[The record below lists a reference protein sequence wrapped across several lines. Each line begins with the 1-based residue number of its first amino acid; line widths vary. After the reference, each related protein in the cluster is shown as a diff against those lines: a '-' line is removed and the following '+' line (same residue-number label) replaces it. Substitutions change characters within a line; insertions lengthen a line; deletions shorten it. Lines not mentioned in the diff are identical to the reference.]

1 MNRKKKSMR
10 KRILAWALAAGM
22 VVSGYSGNGF
32 VMTSFAAESAAV
44 ETGKFGN
51 KSEFTYTI
59 EKNKLTIKGNGAM
72 PDFDREAAPWKSRL
86 SSTDSDGIEVIEI
99 DKGITSIGKNSF
111 AVANQ
116 SGISE
121 NNSVNKVVLPTT
133 LNKIDSKA
141 FANLKNLE
149 TLIIGSSVSNGF
161 SDAFEGS
168 KSPNKVCYL
177 GEGDTP
183 TTFGGMTLQNVSGT
197 TDVTISI
204 EKHYYD
210 SEGKAEN
217 NSPIIGKY
225 IPEDIADKTVYQDT
239 EYNIKN
245 FQSGKKDSQYTWY
258 TDEKMTEPVTTDIKD
273 GAKLYGKKKGASA
286 SPSASPSTTPTVSPS
301 ATPTV
306 SPSATPTASSS
317 ASPTAAPTKDPVSPK
332 QQPVIGNVTCVGT
345 VSPTTS
351 YDKVTLTRTD
361 NTVPGTLKLKPTD
374 FSRSGSNQC
383 DYVFTP
389 TDTSKYAEVTGKV
402 WVNVERDTLT
412 SIVADG
418 TLQKGT
424 YKYGE
429 SFDIS
434 GLKVTAIFQSGKSKD
449 VTNYVKATE
458 LKVGTTSVDISYT
471 FDSIT
476 KKVTYTGFVV
486 GKGDIPSGAPKD
498 TEVANTIKTVRA
510 ASTTVLGAGS
520 RWYFDSTKSSTVIP
534 AGGNV
539 EVTATY
545 GGSDASSYTTITK
558 TVKISRQPCVDDNK
572 IVYTGNGE
580 KAPTCTTA
588 GVGHTVCSK
597 CGDIMRTNI
606 AVAALGHNIEYVA
619 AKSATC
625 VEKGN
630 DAYYKCKNCGKTYVD
645 SAGKTEI
652 KPKTYDALGHK
663 FDGQTP
669 TYTWSSDHKRC
680 DASITCKVCNNK
692 VTETAQSVCTTL
704 QEATCQSEGEALYM
718 ADFKNTAFSVQFEYG
733 KLPRTGHF
741 LKKIERVE
749 ATDTTEGNIE
759 YYECTVCHKLFYD
772 STGSM
777 EITDKS
783 SIVIK
788 PSGVTPTSK
797 PAETATP
804 AETPK
809 PSQVTPKPVDTSVR
823 DTSGAIYRV
832 TSSDSKKPTVEYKK
846 TTAVV
851 GGSVKIKSSVKV
863 LGITYKI
870 TAIAANTFKNNK
882 KITSVTVGS
891 NVTSIGKSAFEKCKK
906 LKSITLSKNVE
917 DIGKNAFKNCKNLNT
932 ITIKSTKLDVDGVK
946 KGAFSGIGK
955 KVVVKVP
962 KSKYSAYKKLLREK
976 GLNKKVKIKKI

>member
-111 AVANQ
+111 NVA
-116 SGISE
+116 SGSSISE
-121 NNSVNKVVLPTT
+121 KNSVSEVILPPT
-133 LNKIDSKA
+133 LKEIKSKA
-141 FANLKNLE
+141 FANLKKLD
-149 TLIIGSSVSNGF
+149 TLIIGPLVGKVDN
-161 SDAFEGS
+161 DAFLGS
-168 KSPNKVCYL
+168 SCPANLCYL
-177 GEGDTP
+177 GKDNCPVKFDDQNATNVAI
-183 TTFGGMTLQNVSGT
+183 TMT
-197 TDVTISI
+197 
-204 EKHYYD
+204 KHYYNSD
-210 SEGKAEN
+210 GKAE
-217 NSPIIGKY
+217 SSSAVTDKFV
-225 IPEDIADKTVYQDT
+225 PESIVNETLYENT
-239 EYNIKN
+239 EYDITK
-245 FQSGKKDSQYTWY
+245 FPFSEKDKEYTWH
-258 TDEKMTEPVTTDIKD
+258 D
-273 GAKLYGKKKGASA
+273 GSLDGSSFVNKNIASTKLDLYGKKVGETA
-286 SPSASPSTTPTVSPS
+286 SPS

-306 SPSATPTASSS
+306 SPSAT
-317 ASPTAAPTKDPVSPK
+317 PTAAPTKDPVSPK

-412 SIVADG
+412 SITADG

-434 GLKVTAIFQSGKSKD
+434 GLKVTAHFQSGKSKD
-449 VTNYVKATE
+449 VTNYIKATE

-471 FDSIT
+471 FDSVT
-476 KKVTYTGFVV
+476 KKITYTGFVV

-498 TEVANTIKTVRA
+498 TEVDNTIKTVSA
-510 ASTTVLGAGS
+510 AATAVLGTGS
-520 RWYFDSTKSSTVIP
+520 RWRFDSTKLSTVIP

-545 GGSDASSYTTITK
+545 GGSDASSYTNITK
-558 TVKISRQPCVDDNK
+558 TVKISRKACVEDNK
-572 IVYTGNGE
+572 VVYTGAGE
-580 KAPTCTTA
+580 KTPTCTTA

-597 CGDIMRTNI
+597 CGDVIRTNI
-606 AVAALGHNIEYVA
+606 PVAALGHNIEYVA
-619 AKSATC
+619 AKTATC

-630 DAYYKCKNCGKTYVD
+630 DAYYKCKTCGKTYVD

-669 TYTWSSDHKRC
+669 TYTWSSDHKSC
-680 DASITCKVCNNK
+680 VASITCKVCNNK

-718 ADFKNTAFSVQFEYG
+718 VDFKNTAFSVQFEYG

-749 ATDTTEGNIE
+749 ATATTEGNIE

-797 PAETATP
+797 PE
-804 AETPK
+804 ETPKPSETSK

>member
-59 EKNKLTIKGNGAM
+59 EKNKLTIKGNGDM
-72 PDFDREAAPWKSRL
+72 PNFDSGAAPWKSRL
-86 SSTDSDGIEVIEI
+86 SSTGSDGIKVIEI

-111 AVANQ
+111 NVA
-116 SGISE
+116 SGSSISE
-121 NNSVNKVVLPTT
+121 KNSVSEVILPPT
-133 LNKIDSKA
+133 LKEIKSKA
-141 FANLKNLE
+141 FANLKKLD
-149 TLIIGSSVSNGF
+149 TLIIGPLVGKVDN
-161 SDAFEGS
+161 DAFLGS
-168 KSPNKVCYL
+168 SCPANLCYL
-177 GEGDTP
+177 GKDNCPVKFDDQNATNVAI
-183 TTFGGMTLQNVSGT
+183 TMT
-197 TDVTISI
+197 
-204 EKHYYD
+204 KYYYD
-210 SEGKAEN
+210 SKGNAESSSAVTDKFVPESMVN
-217 NSPIIGKY
+217 NTLYENTKY
-225 IPEDIADKTVYQDT
+225 DITKFPFSEKDK
-239 EYNIKN
+239 E
-245 FQSGKKDSQYTWY
+245 YTWH
-258 TDEKMTEPVTTDIKD
+258 D
-273 GAKLYGKKKGASA
+273 GSLNGNSFVNKNITSTKLDLYGKKVGETA
-286 SPSASPSTTPTVSPS
+286 SPSPTPTASPT
-301 ATPTV
+301 
-306 SPSATPTASSS
+306 ATPTAS
-317 ASPTAAPTKDPVSPK
+317 PTATPMPTKDPVSPK

-374 FSRSGSNQC
+374 FGRSGSNQC

-402 WVNVERDTLT
+402 WVNVDRDTLT
-412 SIVADG
+412 SITADG

-434 GLKVTAIFQSGKSKD
+434 GLKVTAHFQSGKSKD
-449 VTNYVKATE
+449 VTNYIKATE

-471 FDSIT
+471 FDSVT
-476 KKVTYTGFVV
+476 KKITYTGFVV

-597 CGDIMRTNI
+597 CGDVMRTNI

-783 SIVIK
+783 SIVIQ

>member
-59 EKNKLTIKGNGAM
+59 EKNKLTIKGNGDM
-72 PDFDREAAPWKSRL
+72 PNFDSGAAPWKSSL
-86 SSTDSDGIEVIEI
+86 ADIEVIEI
-99 DKGITSIGKNSF
+99 GEGITSIEKNTF
-111 AVANQ
+111 AVASG

-121 NNSVNKVVLPTT
+121 NNSVSEVILPPT
-133 LNKIDSKA
+133 LKEIKSKA
-141 FANLKNLE
+141 FANLKKLD
-149 TLIIGSSVSNGF
+149 TLIIGPLVGKVDN
-161 SDAFEGS
+161 DAFLGS
-168 KSPNKVCYL
+168 SCPANLCYL
-177 GEGDTP
+177 GKDNCPVKFDDQNATNVAI
-183 TTFGGMTLQNVSGT
+183 TMT
-197 TDVTISI
+197 
-204 EKHYYD
+204 KHYYNSD
-210 SEGKAEN
+210 GKAESSSAVTDKFVPESMVN
-217 NSPIIGKY
+217 NTLYENTKY
-225 IPEDIADKTVYQDT
+225 DITKFPFSEKDK
-239 EYNIKN
+239 E
-245 FQSGKKDSQYTWY
+245 YTWH
-258 TDEKMTEPVTTDIKD
+258 D
-273 GAKLYGKKKGASA
+273 GSLNGNSFVNKNITSTKLDLYGKKVGETA
-286 SPSASPSTTPTVSPS
+286 SPSPTPTASPT
-301 ATPTV
+301 
-306 SPSATPTASSS
+306 ATPTAS
-317 ASPTAAPTKDPVSPK
+317 PTATPMPTKDPVSPK

-374 FSRSGSNQC
+374 FGRSGSNQC

-402 WVNVERDTLT
+402 WVNVDRDTLT
-412 SIVADG
+412 SITADG

-434 GLKVTAIFQSGKSKD
+434 GLKVTAHFQSGKSKD
-449 VTNYVKATE
+449 VTNYIKATE

-471 FDSIT
+471 FDSVT
-476 KKVTYTGFVV
+476 KKITYTGFVV

-597 CGDIMRTNI
+597 CGDVMRTNI

-783 SIVIK
+783 SIVIQ

>member
-1 MNRKKKSMR
+1 MNRKKKSIR

-32 VMTSFAAESAAV
+32 VMTSFAAES
-44 ETGKFGN
+44 EMGNTGNFGTDSKFL
-51 KSEFTYTI
+51 YTI

-86 SSTDSDGIEVIEI
+86 SSADSDGISVIEI
-99 DKGITSIGKNSF
+99 SDGITSIGKNTF
-111 AVANQ
+111 AVASG

-121 NNSVNKVVLPTT
+121 NNSVSEVILPPT
-133 LNKIDSKA
+133 LKEIKSKA
-141 FANLKNLE
+141 FANLKKLD
-149 TLIIGSSVSNGF
+149 TLIIGPLVGKVDN
-161 SDAFEGS
+161 DAFLGS
-168 KSPNKVCYL
+168 SCPANLCYL
-177 GEGDTP
+177 GKDNCPVKFDDQNATNVAI
-183 TTFGGMTLQNVSGT
+183 TMT
-197 TDVTISI
+197 
-204 EKHYYD
+204 KHYYNSD
-210 SEGKAEN
+210 GKAESSSAVTDKFVPESMVN
-217 NSPIIGKY
+217 NTLYENTKY
-225 IPEDIADKTVYQDT
+225 DITKFPFSEKDK
-239 EYNIKN
+239 E
-245 FQSGKKDSQYTWY
+245 YTWH
-258 TDEKMTEPVTTDIKD
+258 D
-273 GAKLYGKKKGASA
+273 GSLNGNSFVNKNITSTKLDLYGKKVGETA
-286 SPSASPSTTPTVSPS
+286 SPSPTPTASPT
-301 ATPTV
+301 
-306 SPSATPTASSS
+306 ATPTAS
-317 ASPTAAPTKDPVSPK
+317 PTATPMPTKDPVSPK

-361 NTVPGTLKLKPTD
+361 TTVPGTLKLKPTD
-374 FSRSGSNQC
+374 FGRSGSNQC

-402 WVNVERDTLT
+402 WVNVDRDTLT
-412 SIVADG
+412 SITADG

-434 GLKVTAIFQSGKSKD
+434 GLKVTAHFQSGKSKD
-449 VTNYVKATE
+449 VTNYIKATE

-471 FDSIT
+471 FDSVT
-476 KKVTYTGFVV
+476 KKITYTGFVV

-498 TEVANTIKTVRA
+498 TEVDNTIKTVSA
-510 ASTTVLGAGS
+510 AATAVLGTGS
-520 RWYFDSTKSSTVIP
+520 RWRFDSTKLSTVIP

-545 GGSDASSYTTITK
+545 GGSDASSYTNITK
-558 TVKISRQPCVDDNK
+558 TVKISRKACVEDNK
-572 IVYTGNGE
+572 VVYTGAGE
-580 KAPTCTTA
+580 KTPTCTTA

-597 CGDIMRTNI
+597 CGDVIRTNI
-606 AVAALGHNIEYVA
+606 PVAALGHNIEYVA
-619 AKSATC
+619 AKTATC

-630 DAYYKCKNCGKTYVD
+630 DAYYKCKTCGKTYVD
-645 SAGKTEI
+645 SAAKTEI
-652 KPKTYDALGHK
+652 TPKTYDALGHK

-669 TYTWSSDHKRC
+669 TYTWSSDHKSC
-680 DASITCKVCNNK
+680 VASITCKVCNNK

-718 ADFKNTAFSVQFEYG
+718 VDFKNTAFSVQFEYG

-749 ATDTTEGNIE
+749 ATATTEGNIE

-797 PAETATP
+797 PE
-804 AETPK
+804 ETPKPSETSK

>member
-32 VMTSFAAESAAV
+32 VMKTFAAESAAV
-44 ETGKFGN
+44 ETEKFGDN
-51 KSEFTYTI
+51 SEFSYTI
-59 EKNKLTIKGNGAM
+59 KDKKLTIEGNGNM
-72 PDFDREAAPWKSRL
+72 PNFDSKDAPWKSRL
-86 SSTDSDGIEVIEI
+86 SSTGSDVIEVIEI
-99 DKGITSIGKNSF
+99 DEGITSIGKNTF

-121 NNSVNKVVLPTT
+121 NNSVKKVVLPTT

-168 KSPNKVCYL
+168 KSPAKWCYL
-177 GEGDTP
+177 GDGTCP
-183 TTFGGMTLQNVSGT
+183 TDFGGISLQDKSGT
-197 TDVTISI
+197 KDVTITMT
-204 EKHYYD
+204 KHYYD
-210 SEGKAEN
+210 SKGNAESSSAVTDKFVPESMVN
-217 NSPIIGKY
+217 NTLYENTKY
-225 IPEDIADKTVYQDT
+225 DITKFPFSEKDK
-239 EYNIKN
+239 E
-245 FQSGKKDSQYTWY
+245 YTWH
-258 TDEKMTEPVTTDIKD
+258 D
-273 GAKLYGKKKGASA
+273 GSLNGNSFVNKNITSTKLDLYGKKVGETA
-286 SPSASPSTTPTVSPS
+286 SPSPTPTASPT
-301 ATPTV
+301 
-306 SPSATPTASSS
+306 ATPTAS
-317 ASPTAAPTKDPVSPK
+317 PTATPMPTKDPVSPK

-374 FSRSGSNQC
+374 FGRSGSNQC

-402 WVNVERDTLT
+402 WVNVDRDTLT
-412 SIVADG
+412 SITADG

-434 GLKVTAIFQSGKSKD
+434 GLKVTAHFQSGKSKD
-449 VTNYVKATE
+449 VTNYIKATE

-471 FDSIT
+471 FDSVT
-476 KKVTYTGFVV
+476 KKITYTGFVV

-572 IVYTGNGE
+572 IVYTRNGE

-597 CGDIMRTNI
+597 CGDVMRTNI

-783 SIVIK
+783 SIVIQ

>member
-32 VMTSFAAESAAV
+32 VMKTQAAENQ
-44 ETGKFGN
+44 TGESDSISFGDSDN
-51 KSEFTYTI
+51 KFTYKI
-59 EKNKLTIKGNGAM
+59 KENKLTVSYSEGKGEM
-72 PDFDREAAPWKSRL
+72 PDYDVTSAPWKEGL
-86 SSTDSDGIEVIEI
+86 SVEESDSNSIKGIEIGE
-99 DKGITSIGKNSF
+99 KITSIGKNTF
-111 AVANQ
+111 TVA
-116 SGISE
+116 SGAAISE
-121 NNSVNKVVLPTT
+121 NNSVKKVVLPTT
-133 LNKIDSKA
+133 LKKINSKA
-141 FANLKNLE
+141 FANLKKLD
-149 TLIIGSSVSNGF
+149 TLIIGSTSSECKVLEGS
-161 SDAFEGS
+161 FEGS
-168 KSPNKVCYL
+168 KSPDKLCYL
-177 GEGDTP
+177 GEGSSP
-183 TTFGGMTLQNVSGT
+183 TTFGGMNFQNGSGT

-204 EKHYYD
+204 TKHYYD
-210 SEGKAEN
+210 SEGKAE
-217 NSPIIGKY
+217 SSSATTDKY
-225 IPEDIADKTVYQDT
+225 IPKDIAEGTFYDDT
-239 EYNIKN
+239 SYNIKN
-245 FQSGKKDSQYTWY
+245 FPSGKDSEYTWY
-258 TDEKMTEPVTTDIKD
+258 TDEKMTGTAFKYTDITQN
-273 GAKLYGKKKGASA
+273 GVSLNLYGKKK
-286 SPSASPSTTPTVSPS
+286 TVSPS
-301 ATPTV
+301 TASTATP
-306 SPSATPTASSS
+306 
-317 ASPTAAPTKDPVSPK
+317 APTKDPVSPK

-597 CGDIMRTNI
+597 CGDVMRTNI

-783 SIVIK
+783 SIVIQ

-804 AETPK
+804 AETQK

>member
-32 VMTSFAAESAAV
+32 VMTSFAAES
-44 ETGKFGN
+44 ETGNTGNFGN
-51 KSEFTYTI
+51 GSKFSYTI
-59 EKNKLTIKGNGAM
+59 KNKKLTIKGNGDM
-72 PDFDREAAPWKSRL
+72 PPDFGSKDAPWKSRL
-86 SSTDSDGIEVIEI
+86 SSTGSDSISVIEI
-99 DKGITSIGKNSF
+99 GDGITSIEKNSF
-111 AVANQ
+111 VVA
-116 SGISE
+116 SGSSISE
-121 NNSVNKVVLPTT
+121 NTSVSEVILPPT
-133 LNKIDSKA
+133 LKEIKSKA
-141 FANLKNLE
+141 FANLKKLD
-149 TLIIGSSVSNGF
+149 TIIIGTSGTIAD
-161 SDAFEGS
+161 DAFEGS
-168 KSPNKVCYL
+168 KSPAKWCYL
-177 GEGDTP
+177 GDGICP
-183 TTFGGMTLQNVSGT
+183 TDFGGISLQDESGT
-197 TDVTISI
+197 KDVTITMT
-204 EKHYYD
+204 KHYYD
-210 SEGKAEN
+210 SEGKAE
-217 NSPIIGKY
+217 SGSATTDKY
-225 IPEDIADKTVYQDT
+225 IPKDIAEGTVYDGT
-239 EYNIKN
+239 SYNIKN
-245 FQSGKKDSQYTWY
+245 FPSGKDSEYTWY
-258 TDEKMTEPVTTDIKD
+258 TDEKMTGTAFKYTDIKQNVVSLN
-273 GAKLYGKKKGASA
+273 LYGKKK
-286 SPSASPSTTPTVSPS
+286 TVSPS
-301 ATPTV
+301 TATP
-306 SPSATPTASSS
+306 
-317 ASPTAAPTKDPVSPK
+317 APTKDSASPK
-332 QQPVIGNVTCVGT
+332 QQPVIGNVTCVGK
-345 VSPTTS
+345 VSPTKS
-351 YDKVTLTRTD
+351 YDEVTLTRTD

-402 WVNVERDTLT
+402 WVNVDRDTLT
-412 SIVADG
+412 SITADG

-434 GLKVTAIFQSGKSKD
+434 GLKVTAHFQSGKSKD
-449 VTNYVKATE
+449 VTNYIKATE

-498 TEVANTIKTVRA
+498 TEVDNTIKTVSA
-510 ASTTVLGAGS
+510 AATAVLGTGS
-520 RWYFDSTKSSTVIP
+520 RWHFDSTKSSTVIP

-597 CGDIMRTNI
+597 CGDVMRTNI
-606 AVAALGHNIEYVA
+606 PVAALGHNIEYVA
-619 AKSATC
+619 AKTATC

-630 DAYYKCKNCGKTYVD
+630 DAYYKCKTCGKTYVD
-645 SAGKTEI
+645 SAGKTEVTV
-652 KPKTYDALGHK
+652 KTYDALGHK

-692 VTETAQSVCTTL
+692 VTETAESVCTTL

-718 ADFKNTAFSVQFEYG
+718 VDFKNTAFSVQFEYG

-741 LKKIERVE
+741 LKKTDRVE

-759 YYECTVCHKLFYD
+759 YYECTVCNKLFYD
-772 STGSM
+772 STGLL

-783 SIVIK
+783 SIVIQ
-788 PSGVTPTSK
+788 PSGVKPTSK
-797 PAETATP
+797 PSETTTP
-804 AETPK
+804 SETPK
-809 PSQVTPKPVDTSVR
+809 PSQATPKPVDTSVR

-832 TSSDSKKPTVEYKK
+832 TSSDSKNPTVEYKK

-851 GGSVKIKSSVKV
+851 GGKVNIKSSVKV

-891 NVTSIGKSAFEKCKK
+891 NVTSIGKSAFEKCTK

>member
-1 MNRKKKSMR
+1 MIRKKKSMR

-59 EKNKLTIKGNGAM
+59 EKNKLTIKGNGDM
-72 PDFDREAAPWKSRL
+72 PDFDSGAAPWKSRL
-86 SSTDSDGIEVIEI
+86 SSTGSDGIKVIEI

-111 AVANQ
+111 NVA
-116 SGISE
+116 SGSSISE
-121 NNSVNKVVLPTT
+121 KNSVSEVILPPT
-133 LNKIDSKA
+133 LKEIKSKA
-141 FANLKNLE
+141 FANLKKLD
-149 TLIIGSSVSNGF
+149 TLIIGPLVGKVDN
-161 SDAFEGS
+161 DAFLGS
-168 KSPNKVCYL
+168 SCPANLCYL
-177 GEGDTP
+177 GKDNCPVKFDDQNATNVAI
-183 TTFGGMTLQNVSGT
+183 TMT
-197 TDVTISI
+197 
-204 EKHYYD
+204 KHYYNSD
-210 SEGKAEN
+210 GKAE
-217 NSPIIGKY
+217 SSSAVTDKFV
-225 IPEDIADKTVYQDT
+225 PESIVNETLYENT
-239 EYNIKN
+239 EYDITK
-245 FQSGKKDSQYTWY
+245 FPFSEKDKEYTWH
-258 TDEKMTEPVTTDIKD
+258 D
-273 GAKLYGKKKGASA
+273 GSLDGSSFVNKNIASTKLDLYGKKVGETA
-286 SPSASPSTTPTVSPS
+286 SPS

-306 SPSATPTASSS
+306 SPSAT
-317 ASPTAAPTKDPVSPK
+317 PTAAPTKDPVSPK

-597 CGDIMRTNI
+597 CGDVMRTNI

-783 SIVIK
+783 SIVIQ

>member
-32 VMTSFAAESAAV
+32 VMTSFAAES
-44 ETGKFGN
+44 ETGNTGNFGTDSKF
-51 KSEFTYTI
+51 SYTI

-86 SSTDSDGIEVIEI
+86 SSTGSDGIKVIEI

-111 AVANQ
+111 NVA
-116 SGISE
+116 SGSSISE
-121 NNSVNKVVLPTT
+121 KNSVSEVILPPT
-133 LNKIDSKA
+133 LKEIKSKA
-141 FANLKNLE
+141 FANLKKLD
-149 TLIIGSSVSNGF
+149 TLIIGPLVGKVDN
-161 SDAFEGS
+161 DAFLGS
-168 KSPNKVCYL
+168 SCPANLCYL
-177 GEGDTP
+177 GKDNCPVKFDDQNATNVAI
-183 TTFGGMTLQNVSGT
+183 TMT
-197 TDVTISI
+197 
-204 EKHYYD
+204 KHYYNSD
-210 SEGKAEN
+210 GKAE
-217 NSPIIGKY
+217 SSSAVTDKFV
-225 IPEDIADKTVYQDT
+225 PESIVNETLYENT
-239 EYNIKN
+239 EYDITK
-245 FQSGKKDSQYTWY
+245 FPFSEKDKEYTWH
-258 TDEKMTEPVTTDIKD
+258 D
-273 GAKLYGKKKGASA
+273 GSLDGSSFVNKNIASTKLDLYGKKVGETA
-286 SPSASPSTTPTVSPS
+286 SPSAT
-301 ATPTV
+301 
-306 SPSATPTASSS
+306 
-317 ASPTAAPTKDPVSPK
+317 PTAAPTKDPVSPK

-374 FSRSGSNQC
+374 FGRSGSNQC

-597 CGDIMRTNI
+597 CGDVMRTNI

-783 SIVIK
+783 SIVIQ

>member
-111 AVANQ
+111 NVA
-116 SGISE
+116 SGSSISE
-121 NNSVNKVVLPTT
+121 KNSVSEVILPPT
-133 LNKIDSKA
+133 LKEIKSKA
-141 FANLKNLE
+141 FANLKKLD
-149 TLIIGSSVSNGF
+149 TLIIGPLVGKVDN
-161 SDAFEGS
+161 DAFLGS
-168 KSPNKVCYL
+168 SCPANLCYL
-177 GEGDTP
+177 GKDNCPVKFDDQNATNVAI
-183 TTFGGMTLQNVSGT
+183 TMT
-197 TDVTISI
+197 
-204 EKHYYD
+204 KHYYNSD
-210 SEGKAEN
+210 GKAE
-217 NSPIIGKY
+217 SSSAVTDKFV
-225 IPEDIADKTVYQDT
+225 PESIVNETLYENT
-239 EYNIKN
+239 EYDITK
-245 FQSGKKDSQYTWY
+245 FPFSEKDKEYTWH
-258 TDEKMTEPVTTDIKD
+258 D
-273 GAKLYGKKKGASA
+273 GSLDGSSFVNKNIASTKLDLYGKKVGETA
-286 SPSASPSTTPTVSPS
+286 SPS

-306 SPSATPTASSS
+306 SPSAT
-317 ASPTAAPTKDPVSPK
+317 PTAAPTKDPVSPK

-558 TVKISRQPCVDDNK
+558 IVKISRQPCVDDNK

-783 SIVIK
+783 SIVIQ

-832 TSSDSKKPTVEYKK
+832 TSSDSKTPTVEYKK

>member
-111 AVANQ
+111 NVA
-116 SGISE
+116 SGSSISE
-121 NNSVNKVVLPTT
+121 NNSVSKVILPPT
-133 LNKIDSKA
+133 LSEIKSKA
-141 FANLKNLE
+141 FANLKKLD
-149 TLIIGSSVSNGF
+149 TLIIGPLVSNVPK
-161 SDAFEGS
+161 DAFDGS
-168 KSPNKVCYL
+168 NCPANLYYL
-177 GEGDTP
+177 GKDNCPVKFDGKNATNVAI
-183 TTFGGMTLQNVSGT
+183 TMT
-197 TDVTISI
+197 
-204 EKHYYD
+204 KYYYD
-210 SEGKAEN
+210 SEGKAE
-217 NSPIIGKY
+217 SSSATTDKY
-225 IPEDIADKTVYQDT
+225 IPKDIAEGTFYDDT
-239 EYNIKN
+239 SYNIKN
-245 FQSGKKDSQYTWY
+245 FPSGKDSEYTWY
-258 TDEKMTEPVTTDIKD
+258 TDEKMTGTAFKYTDITQN
-273 GAKLYGKKKGASA
+273 GVSLNLYGKKK
-286 SPSASPSTTPTVSPS
+286 TVSPS
-301 ATPTV
+301 TATP
-306 SPSATPTASSS
+306 
-317 ASPTAAPTKDPVSPK
+317 APTKDPVSPK

-597 CGDIMRTNI
+597 CGDVMRTNI
-606 AVAALGHNIEYVA
+606 PVAALGHNIEYVA
-619 AKSATC
+619 AKTATC

-630 DAYYKCKNCGKTYVD
+630 DAYYKCKTCGKTYVD

-669 TYTWSSDHKRC
+669 TYTWSSDHKSC
-680 DASITCKVCNNK
+680 VASITCKVCNNK

-718 ADFKNTAFSVQFEYG
+718 VDFKNTAFSVQFEYG

-749 ATDTTEGNIE
+749 ATATTEGNIE

-797 PAETATP
+797 PE
-804 AETPK
+804 ETPKPSETSK

-832 TSSDSKKPTVEYKK
+832 TSSDSKNPTVEYKK

-891 NVTSIGKSAFEKCKK
+891 NVTSIGKSAFEKCTK

-962 KSKYSAYKKLLREK
+962 KSRYSAYKKLLREK
-976 GLNKKVKIKKI
+976 GLNKKVKIKKIKKI

>member
-32 VMTSFAAESAAV
+32 VMKTFAAESAAV
-44 ETGKFGN
+44 ETEKFGDN
-51 KSEFTYTI
+51 SEFSYTI
-59 EKNKLTIKGNGAM
+59 KDKKLTIEGNGNM
-72 PDFDREAAPWKSRL
+72 PNFDSKDAPWKSRL
-86 SSTDSDGIEVIEI
+86 SSTGSDVIEVIEI
-99 DKGITSIGKNSF
+99 DEGITSIGKNTF

-121 NNSVNKVVLPTT
+121 NNSVKKVVLPTT

-168 KSPNKVCYL
+168 KSPAKWCYL
-177 GEGDTP
+177 GDGTCP
-183 TTFGGMTLQNVSGT
+183 TDFGGISLQDKSGT
-197 TDVTISI
+197 KDVTITMT
-204 EKHYYD
+204 KHYYD
-210 SEGKAEN
+210 SKGNAESSSAVTDKFVPESMVN
-217 NSPIIGKY
+217 NTLYENTKY
-225 IPEDIADKTVYQDT
+225 DITKFPFSEKDK
-239 EYNIKN
+239 E
-245 FQSGKKDSQYTWY
+245 YTWH
-258 TDEKMTEPVTTDIKD
+258 D
-273 GAKLYGKKKGASA
+273 GSLNGKSFVNKNITSTKLDLYGKKVGETA
-286 SPSASPSTTPTVSPS
+286 SPSPTPTASPT
-301 ATPTV
+301 
-306 SPSATPTASSS
+306 ATPTAS
-317 ASPTAAPTKDPVSPK
+317 PTATPAPTKDPVSPK

-361 NTVPGTLKLKPTD
+361 TTVPGTLKLKPTD
-374 FSRSGSNQC
+374 FGRSGSNQC

-402 WVNVERDTLT
+402 WVNVDRDTLT
-412 SIVADG
+412 SITADG

-434 GLKVTAIFQSGKSKD
+434 GLKVTAHFQSGKSKD
-449 VTNYVKATE
+449 VTNYIKATE

-471 FDSIT
+471 FDSVM
-476 KKVTYTGFVV
+476 KKITYTGFVV

-597 CGDIMRTNI
+597 CGDVMRTNI

-783 SIVIK
+783 SIVIQ

-851 GGSVKIKSSVKV
+851 GGSVKIKGSVKV

>member
-59 EKNKLTIKGNGAM
+59 EKNKLTIKGNGDM
-72 PDFDREAAPWKSRL
+72 PNFDSGAAPWKSRL
-86 SSTDSDGIEVIEI
+86 SSTGSDGIKVIEI

-111 AVANQ
+111 NVA
-116 SGISE
+116 SGSSISE
-121 NNSVNKVVLPTT
+121 KNSVSEVILPPT
-133 LNKIDSKA
+133 LSEIKSKA
-141 FANLKNLE
+141 FANLKKLD
-149 TLIIGSSVSNGF
+149 TIIIGTSGTIAV
-161 SDAFEGS
+161 DAFEGS
-168 KSPNKVCYL
+168 KSPAKWCYL
-177 GEGDTP
+177 GDGICP
-183 TTFGGMTLQNVSGT
+183 TDFGGISLQDESGT
-197 TDVTISI
+197 KDVTITMT
-204 EKHYYD
+204 KHYYD
-210 SEGKAEN
+210 SEGKAE
-217 NSPIIGKY
+217 SGSATTDKC
-225 IPEDIADKTVYQDT
+225 IPKDIAEGTFYDGTS
-239 EYNIKN
+239 YNIKN
-245 FQSGKKDSQYTWY
+245 FPSGKDSEYTWY
-258 TDEKMTEPVTTDIKD
+258 TDEKMTGTAFKYTDITQN
-273 GAKLYGKKKGASA
+273 GVSLNLYGKKK
-286 SPSASPSTTPTVSPS
+286 TVSPS
-301 ATPTV
+301 TASTATP
-306 SPSATPTASSS
+306 
-317 ASPTAAPTKDPVSPK
+317 APTKDPVSPK

-374 FSRSGSNQC
+374 FGRSGSNQC

-597 CGDIMRTNI
+597 CGDVMRTNI

-783 SIVIK
+783 SIVIQ

-832 TSSDSKKPTVEYKK
+832 TSSDSKKPTVEYKKTTAGVEYKK

>member
-1 MNRKKKSMR
+1 MNRKKKSIR

-32 VMTSFAAESAAV
+32 VMTSFAAES
-44 ETGKFGN
+44 EMGNTGNFGTDSKFL
-51 KSEFTYTI
+51 YTI

-86 SSTDSDGIEVIEI
+86 SSADSDGISVIEI
-99 DKGITSIGKNSF
+99 SDGITSIGKNTF
-111 AVANQ
+111 AVASG

-121 NNSVNKVVLPTT
+121 NNSVSEVILPPT
-133 LNKIDSKA
+133 LKEIKSKA
-141 FANLKNLE
+141 FANLKKLD
-149 TLIIGSSVSNGF
+149 TLIIGPLVGKVDN
-161 SDAFEGS
+161 DAFLGS
-168 KSPNKVCYL
+168 SCPANLCYL
-177 GEGDTP
+177 GKDNCPVKFDDQNATNVAI
-183 TTFGGMTLQNVSGT
+183 TMT
-197 TDVTISI
+197 
-204 EKHYYD
+204 KHYYNSD
-210 SEGKAEN
+210 GKAESSSAVTDKFVPESMVN
-217 NSPIIGKY
+217 NTLYENTKY
-225 IPEDIADKTVYQDT
+225 DITKFPFSEKDK
-239 EYNIKN
+239 E
-245 FQSGKKDSQYTWY
+245 YTWH
-258 TDEKMTEPVTTDIKD
+258 D
-273 GAKLYGKKKGASA
+273 GSLNGNSFVNKNITSTKLDLYGKKVGETA
-286 SPSASPSTTPTVSPS
+286 SPSPTPTASPT
-301 ATPTV
+301 
-306 SPSATPTASSS
+306 ATPTAS
-317 ASPTAAPTKDPVSPK
+317 PTATPMPTKDPVSPK

-361 NTVPGTLKLKPTD
+361 TTVPGTLKLKPTD
-374 FSRSGSNQC
+374 FGRSGSNQC

-402 WVNVERDTLT
+402 WVNVDRDTLT
-412 SIVADG
+412 SITADG

-434 GLKVTAIFQSGKSKD
+434 GLKVTAHFQSGKSKD
-449 VTNYVKATE
+449 VTNYIKATE

-471 FDSIT
+471 FDSVM
-476 KKVTYTGFVV
+476 KKITYTGFVV

-498 TEVANTIKTVRA
+498 TEVDNTIKTVSA
-510 ASTTVLGAGS
+510 AATAVLGTGS
-520 RWYFDSTKSSTVIP
+520 RWQFDSTKLSTVIP

-558 TVKISRQPCVDDNK
+558 TVKISRKACVEDNK
-572 IVYTGNGE
+572 IVYTGAGE
-580 KAPTCTTA
+580 SAPTCTTA

-597 CGDIMRTNI
+597 CGDVMRTNI
-606 AVAALGHNIEYVA
+606 SVAALGHNIEYVA

-783 SIVIK
+783 SIVIQ

>member
-1 MNRKKKSMR
+1 MNRKKKSIR

-59 EKNKLTIKGNGAM
+59 EKNKLTIKGNGDM
-72 PDFDREAAPWKSRL
+72 PNFDSGAAPWKSSL
-86 SSTDSDGIEVIEI
+86 ADIEVIEI
-99 DKGITSIGKNSF
+99 GEGITSIEKNTF
-111 AVANQ
+111 AVASG

-121 NNSVNKVVLPTT
+121 NNSVSEVILPST
-133 LNKIDSKA
+133 LKEIKSKA
-141 FANLKNLE
+141 FANLKKLD
-149 TLIIGSSVSNGF
+149 TLIIGPLVGKVDN
-161 SDAFEGS
+161 DAFLGS
-168 KSPNKVCYL
+168 SCPANLCYL
-177 GEGDTP
+177 GKDNCPVKFDDQNATNVAI
-183 TTFGGMTLQNVSGT
+183 TMT
-197 TDVTISI
+197 
-204 EKHYYD
+204 KHYYN
-210 SEGKAEN
+210 SEGKAE
-217 NSPIIGKY
+217 SSSAVTDKFV
-225 IPEDIADKTVYQDT
+225 PESIVKETLYENT
-239 EYNIKN
+239 EYDITK
-245 FQSGKKDSQYTWY
+245 FPFSEKDKEYTWH
-258 TDEKMTEPVTTDIKD
+258 D
-273 GAKLYGKKKGASA
+273 GSLDGSSFVNKNIASTKLDLYGKKVGETA
-286 SPSASPSTTPTVSPS
+286 SPS

-306 SPSATPTASSS
+306 SPSAT
-317 ASPTAAPTKDPVSPK
+317 PTAAPTKDPVSPK

-520 RWYFDSTKSSTVIP
+520 KWYFDSTKSSTVIP

-597 CGDIMRTNI
+597 CGDVMRTNI

-783 SIVIK
+783 SIVIQ

>member
-59 EKNKLTIKGNGAM
+59 EKNKLTIKGNGDM
-72 PDFDREAAPWKSRL
+72 PNFDSGAAPWKSSL
-86 SSTDSDGIEVIEI
+86 ADIEVIEI
-99 DKGITSIGKNSF
+99 GEGITSIEKNTF
-111 AVANQ
+111 AVASG

-121 NNSVNKVVLPTT
+121 NNSVSEVILPST
-133 LNKIDSKA
+133 LKEIKSKA
-141 FANLKNLE
+141 FANLKKLD
-149 TLIIGSSVSNGF
+149 TLIIGPLVGKVDN
-161 SDAFEGS
+161 DAFLGS
-168 KSPNKVCYL
+168 SCPANLCYL
-177 GEGDTP
+177 GKDNCPVKFDDQNATNVAI
-183 TTFGGMTLQNVSGT
+183 TMT
-197 TDVTISI
+197 
-204 EKHYYD
+204 KHYYNSD
-210 SEGKAEN
+210 GKAE
-217 NSPIIGKY
+217 SSSAVTDKFV
-225 IPEDIADKTVYQDT
+225 PESIVKETLYENT
-239 EYNIKN
+239 EYDITK
-245 FQSGKKDSQYTWY
+245 FPFSEKDKEYTWH
-258 TDEKMTEPVTTDIKD
+258 D
-273 GAKLYGKKKGASA
+273 GSLDGSSFVNKNIASTKLDLYGKKVGETA
-286 SPSASPSTTPTVSPS
+286 SPS

-306 SPSATPTASSS
+306 SPSATPT
-317 ASPTAAPTKDPVSPK
+317 PAPTKDPVSPK

-374 FSRSGSNQC
+374 FGRSGSNQC

-402 WVNVERDTLT
+402 WVNVDRDTLT
-412 SIVADG
+412 SITADG

-434 GLKVTAIFQSGKSKD
+434 GLKVTAHFQSGKSKD
-449 VTNYVKATE
+449 VTNYIKATE

-471 FDSIT
+471 FDSVT
-476 KKVTYTGFVV
+476 KKITYTGFVV

-597 CGDIMRTNI
+597 CGDVMRTNI

-783 SIVIK
+783 SIVIQ

>member
-44 ETGKFGN
+44 ETEKFGDN
-51 KSEFTYTI
+51 SEFSYTI
-59 EKNKLTIKGNGAM
+59 KNKKLTIEGKGNM
-72 PDFDREAAPWKSRL
+72 PNFDSKDAPWKSRL
-86 SSTDSDGIEVIEI
+86 SSTGSDVIEVIEI
-99 DKGITSIGKNSF
+99 DEGITSIGKNTF

-121 NNSVNKVVLPTT
+121 NNSVKKVVLPTT

-168 KSPNKVCYL
+168 KSPAKWCYL
-177 GEGDTP
+177 GDGTCP
-183 TTFGGMTLQNVSGT
+183 TDFGGISLQDKSGT
-197 TDVTISI
+197 KDVTITMT
-204 EKHYYD
+204 KHYYD
-210 SEGKAEN
+210 SKGNAESSSAVTDKFVPESMVN
-217 NSPIIGKY
+217 NTLYENTKY
-225 IPEDIADKTVYQDT
+225 DITKFPFSEKDK
-239 EYNIKN
+239 E
-245 FQSGKKDSQYTWY
+245 YTWH
-258 TDEKMTEPVTTDIKD
+258 D
-273 GAKLYGKKKGASA
+273 GSLNGNSFVNKNITSTKLDLYGKKVGETA
-286 SPSASPSTTPTVSPS
+286 SPSPTPTASPT
-301 ATPTV
+301 
-306 SPSATPTASSS
+306 ATPTAS
-317 ASPTAAPTKDPVSPK
+317 PTATPMPTKDPVSPK

-374 FSRSGSNQC
+374 FGRSGSNQC

-402 WVNVERDTLT
+402 WVNVDRDTLT
-412 SIVADG
+412 SITADG

-434 GLKVTAIFQSGKSKD
+434 GLKVTAHFQSGKSKD
-449 VTNYVKATE
+449 VTNYIKATE

-471 FDSIT
+471 FDSVT
-476 KKVTYTGFVV
+476 KKITYTGFVV

-597 CGDIMRTNI
+597 CGDVMRTNI

-783 SIVIK
+783 SIVIQ

>member
-32 VMTSFAAESAAV
+32 VMKTFAAESAAV
-44 ETGKFGN
+44 ETEKFGDN
-51 KSEFTYTI
+51 SEFSYTI
-59 EKNKLTIKGNGAM
+59 KDKKLTIEGNGNM
-72 PDFDREAAPWKSRL
+72 PNFDSKDAPWKSRL
-86 SSTDSDGIEVIEI
+86 SSTGSDVIEVIEI
-99 DKGITSIGKNSF
+99 DEGITSIGKNTF

-121 NNSVNKVVLPTT
+121 NNSVKKVVLPTT

-168 KSPNKVCYL
+168 KSPAKWCYL
-177 GEGDTP
+177 GDGTCP
-183 TTFGGMTLQNVSGT
+183 TDFGGISLQDKSGT
-197 TDVTISI
+197 KDVTITMT
-204 EKHYYD
+204 KHYYD
-210 SEGKAEN
+210 SKGNAESSSAVTDKFVPESMVN
-217 NSPIIGKY
+217 NTLYENTKY
-225 IPEDIADKTVYQDT
+225 DITKFPFSEKDK
-239 EYNIKN
+239 E
-245 FQSGKKDSQYTWY
+245 YTWH
-258 TDEKMTEPVTTDIKD
+258 D
-273 GAKLYGKKKGASA
+273 GSLNGNSFVNKKITSTKLDLYGKKVGETA
-286 SPSASPSTTPTVSPS
+286 SPSPTPTASPT
-301 ATPTV
+301 
-306 SPSATPTASSS
+306 ATPTAS
-317 ASPTAAPTKDPVSPK
+317 PTATPMPTKDPVSPK

-402 WVNVERDTLT
+402 WVNVDRDTLT
-412 SIVADG
+412 SITADG

-434 GLKVTAIFQSGKSKD
+434 GLKVTAYFQSGKSKD
-449 VTNYVKATE
+449 VTNYIKATE

-471 FDSIT
+471 FDSVT
-476 KKVTYTGFVV
+476 KKITYTGFVV

-510 ASTTVLGAGS
+510 ASPTVLGAGS

-597 CGDIMRTNI
+597 CGDVMRTNI

-783 SIVIK
+783 SIVIQ

>member
-32 VMTSFAAESAAV
+32 VMKTQAAENQ
-44 ETGKFGN
+44 TGESDSISFGDSDN
-51 KSEFTYTI
+51 KFTYKI
-59 EKNKLTIKGNGAM
+59 KENKLTVSYSEGKGEM
-72 PDFDREAAPWKSRL
+72 PDYDVTSAPWKEGLAVEES
-86 SSTDSDGIEVIEI
+86 DSNSIKGIEIGE
-99 DKGITSIGKNSF
+99 KITSIGKNTF
-111 AVANQ
+111 TVA
-116 SGISE
+116 SGAAISE
-121 NNSVNKVVLPTT
+121 NNSVKKVVLPTT
-133 LNKIDSKA
+133 LKKINSKA
-141 FANLKNLE
+141 FANLKKLD
-149 TLIIGSSVSNGF
+149 TLIIGSTSSECKVLEGS
-161 SDAFEGS
+161 FEGS
-168 KSPNKVCYL
+168 KSPDKLCYL
-177 GEGDTP
+177 GEGSSP
-183 TTFGGMTLQNVSGT
+183 TTFGGMNFQNGSGT

-204 EKHYYD
+204 TKHYYD
-210 SEGKAEN
+210 SEGKAE
-217 NSPIIGKY
+217 SSSATTDKY
-225 IPEDIADKTVYQDT
+225 IPKDIAEGTFYDDT
-239 EYNIKN
+239 SYNIKN
-245 FQSGKKDSQYTWY
+245 FPSGKDSEYTWY
-258 TDEKMTEPVTTDIKD
+258 TDEKMTGTAFKYTDITQN
-273 GAKLYGKKKGASA
+273 GVSLNLYGKKK
-286 SPSASPSTTPTVSPS
+286 TVSPS
-301 ATPTV
+301 TASTATP
-306 SPSATPTASSS
+306 
-317 ASPTAAPTKDPVSPK
+317 APTKDPVSPK

-597 CGDIMRTNI
+597 CGDVMRTNI

-783 SIVIK
+783 SIVIQ

-804 AETPK
+804 AETQK

>member
-32 VMTSFAAESAAV
+32 VMKTQAAENQ
-44 ETGKFGN
+44 TGESDSISFGDSDN
-51 KSEFTYTI
+51 KFTYKI
-59 EKNKLTIKGNGAM
+59 KENKLTVSYSEGKGEM
-72 PDFDREAAPWKSRL
+72 PDYDVTSAPWKEGLAVEES
-86 SSTDSDGIEVIEI
+86 DSNSIKGIEIGE
-99 DKGITSIGKNSF
+99 KITSIGKNTF
-111 AVANQ
+111 TVA
-116 SGISE
+116 SGAAISE
-121 NNSVNKVVLPTT
+121 NNSVKKVVLPTT
-133 LNKIDSKA
+133 LKKINSKA
-141 FANLKNLE
+141 FANLKKLD
-149 TLIIGSSVSNGF
+149 TLIIGSTSSECKVLEGS
-161 SDAFEGS
+161 FEGS
-168 KSPNKVCYL
+168 KSPDKLCYL
-177 GEGDTP
+177 GEGSSP
-183 TTFGGMTLQNVSGT
+183 TTFGGMNFQNGSGT

-204 EKHYYD
+204 TKHYYD
-210 SEGKAEN
+210 SEGKAE
-217 NSPIIGKY
+217 SSSATTDKY
-225 IPEDIADKTVYQDT
+225 IPKDIAEGTFYDDT
-239 EYNIKN
+239 SYNIKN
-245 FQSGKKDSQYTWY
+245 FPSGKDSEYTWY
-258 TDEKMTEPVTTDIKD
+258 TDEKMTGTAFKYTDITQN
-273 GAKLYGKKKGASA
+273 GVSLNLYGKKK
-286 SPSASPSTTPTVSPS
+286 TVSPS
-301 ATPTV
+301 TASTATP
-306 SPSATPTASSS
+306 
-317 ASPTAAPTKDPVSPK
+317 APTKDPVSPK

-374 FSRSGSNQC
+374 FGRSGSNQC

-402 WVNVERDTLT
+402 WVNVDRDTLT
-412 SIVADG
+412 SITADG

-434 GLKVTAIFQSGKSKD
+434 GLKVTAHFQSGKSKD
-449 VTNYVKATE
+449 VTNYIKATE

-471 FDSIT
+471 FDSVT
-476 KKVTYTGFVV
+476 KKITYTGFVV

-597 CGDIMRTNI
+597 CGDVMRTNI

-783 SIVIK
+783 SIVIQ

-851 GGSVKIKSSVKV
+851 GGSVKIKSFVKV

>member
-32 VMTSFAAESAAV
+32 VMTSFAAES
-44 ETGKFGN
+44 ETGNTGKFDN
-51 KSEFTYTI
+51 DKFSYTI

-86 SSTDSDGIEVIEI
+86 SSTGSDGIEVIEI
-99 DKGITSIGKNSF
+99 DKGITSIGKNTF

-141 FANLKNLE
+141 FANLKKLD

-177 GEGDTP
+177 GEGTCP
-183 TTFGGMTLQNVSGT
+183 TDFGGISLQDKSGT
-197 TDVTISI
+197 KDVTITMT
-204 EKHYYD
+204 KHYYD
-210 SEGKAEN
+210 SKGNAESSSAVTDKFVPESMVN
-217 NSPIIGKY
+217 NTLYENTKY
-225 IPEDIADKTVYQDT
+225 DITKFHFSEKDK
-239 EYNIKN
+239 E
-245 FQSGKKDSQYTWY
+245 YTWH
-258 TDEKMTEPVTTDIKD
+258 D
-273 GAKLYGKKKGASA
+273 GSLNGNSFVNKNITSTKLDLYGKKVGETA
-286 SPSASPSTTPTVSPS
+286 SPSPTPTASPT
-301 ATPTV
+301 
-306 SPSATPTASSS
+306 ATPTAS
-317 ASPTAAPTKDPVSPK
+317 PTATPMPTKDPASPK

-374 FSRSGSNQC
+374 FGRSGSKQC

-402 WVNVERDTLT
+402 WVNVDRDTLK
-412 SIVADG
+412 SITADG

-434 GLKVTAIFQSGKSKD
+434 GLKVTAHFQSGKSKD
-449 VTNYVKATE
+449 VTNYIKATE

-597 CGDIMRTNI
+597 CGDVMRTNI
-606 AVAALGHNIEYVA
+606 PVAALGHSIEYVA
-619 AKSATC
+619 AKTATC

-630 DAYYKCKNCGKTYVD
+630 DAYYKCKTCGKTYVD
-645 SAGKTEI
+645 SAGKTEVTV
-652 KPKTYDALGHK
+652 KTYDALGHK

-680 DASITCKVCNNK
+680 DASITCKVCNTK
-692 VTETAQSVCTTL
+692 VTETAQSVCKTL

-733 KLPRTGHF
+733 KIPRTGHF
-741 LKKIERVE
+741 LKKIDRVE

-783 SIVIK
+783 SIVIQ

-797 PAETATP
+797 PE
-804 AETPK
+804 ETPK
-809 PSQVTPKPVDTSVR
+809 PSETSKPSQATPKPVDTSVR

-832 TSSDSKKPTVEYKK
+832 TSSDSKNPTVEYKK
-846 TTAVV
+846 TDDIV
-851 GGSVKIKSSVKV
+851 GGNVKIKSSVKV

-882 KITSVTVGS
+882 KITSVTIGS
-891 NVTSIGKSAFEKCKK
+891 NVTSIGKSAFEKCAK
-906 LKSITLSKNVE
+906 LKSVTLSKNVE
-917 DIGKNAFKNCKNLNT
+917 SIGKNAFKDCKKLKK
-932 ITIKSTKLDVDGVK
+932 ITIKSTKLDADGVK
-946 KGAFSGIGK
+946 KGAFSGINK

-962 KSKYSAYKKLLREK
+962 KSKYSAYKKLLRSK
-976 GLNKKVKIKKI
+976 GLNKKAKIKKM

>member
-44 ETGKFGN
+44 ETEMFGDN
-51 KSEFTYTI
+51 SEFSYTI
-59 EKNKLTIKGNGAM
+59 KDKKLTIEGKGNM
-72 PDFDREAAPWKSRL
+72 PNFDSKDAPWKSRL
-86 SSTDSDGIEVIEI
+86 SSTGSDVIEVIEI
-99 DKGITSIGKNSF
+99 DEGITSIGKNTF

-168 KSPNKVCYL
+168 KSPAKWCYL
-177 GEGDTP
+177 GDGTCP
-183 TTFGGMTLQNVSGT
+183 TDFGGISLQDKSGT
-197 TDVTISI
+197 NDVTITMT
-204 EKHYYD
+204 KHYYD
-210 SEGKAEN
+210 SEGNAEN

-225 IPEDIADKTVYQDT
+225 IPEDIAEGTFYDGTS
-239 EYNIKN
+239 YNIKN
-245 FQSGKKDSQYTWY
+245 FQSGKKDSEYTWY

-317 ASPTAAPTKDPVSPK
+317 ASPTPVPTKDPASPK

-374 FSRSGSNQC
+374 FGRSGSKQC

-402 WVNVERDTLT
+402 WVNVDRDTLK
-412 SIVADG
+412 SITADG

-434 GLKVTAIFQSGKSKD
+434 GLKVTAHFQSGKSKD
-449 VTNYVKATE
+449 VTNYIKATE

-597 CGDIMRTNI
+597 CGDVMRTNI
-606 AVAALGHNIEYVA
+606 PVAALGHSIEYVA
-619 AKSATC
+619 AKTATC

-630 DAYYKCKNCGKTYVD
+630 DAYYKCKTCGKTYVD
-645 SAGKTEI
+645 SAGKTEVTV
-652 KPKTYDALGHK
+652 KTYDALGHK

-680 DASITCKVCNNK
+680 DASITCKVCNTK
-692 VTETAQSVCTTL
+692 VTETAQSVCKTL

-718 ADFKNTAFSVQFEYG
+718 VDFKNTAFSVQFEYG
-733 KLPRTGHF
+733 KIPRTGHF
-741 LKKIERVE
+741 LKKIDRVE

-783 SIVIK
+783 SIVIQ

-797 PAETATP
+797 PE
-804 AETPK
+804 ETPK
-809 PSQVTPKPVDTSVR
+809 PSETSKPSQATPKPVDTSVR

-832 TSSDSKKPTVEYKK
+832 TSSDSKNPTVEYKK
-846 TTAVV
+846 TDDIV
-851 GGSVKIKSSVKV
+851 GGNVKIKSSVKV

-882 KITSVTVGS
+882 KITSVTIGS
-891 NVTSIGKSAFEKCKK
+891 NVTSIGKSAFEKCAK
-906 LKSITLSKNVE
+906 LKSVTLSKNVE
-917 DIGKNAFKNCKNLNT
+917 SIGKNAFKDCKKLKK
-932 ITIKSTKLDVDGVK
+932 ITIKSTKLDADGVK
-946 KGAFSGIGK
+946 KGAFSGINK

-962 KSKYSAYKKLLREK
+962 KSKYSAYKKLLRSK
-976 GLNKKVKIKKI
+976 GLNKKTKIKKM

>member
-44 ETGKFGN
+44 ETEKFGDN
-51 KSEFTYTI
+51 SEFSYTI
-59 EKNKLTIKGNGAM
+59 KDKKLTIEGKGNM
-72 PDFDREAAPWKSRL
+72 PNFDSKDAPWKSRL
-86 SSTDSDGIEVIEI
+86 SSTGSDVIEVIEI
-99 DKGITSIGKNSF
+99 DEGITSIGKNTF

-161 SDAFEGS
+161 SDAFKGS
-168 KSPNKVCYL
+168 KSPAKWCYL
-177 GEGDTP
+177 GDGTCP
-183 TTFGGMTLQNVSGT
+183 TDFGGISLQDKSGT
-197 TDVTISI
+197 KDVTITMT
-204 EKHYYD
+204 KHYYD
-210 SEGKAEN
+210 SKGNAESSSAVTDKFVPESMVN
-217 NSPIIGKY
+217 NTLYENTKY
-225 IPEDIADKTVYQDT
+225 DITKFPFSEKDK
-239 EYNIKN
+239 E
-245 FQSGKKDSQYTWY
+245 YTWH
-258 TDEKMTEPVTTDIKD
+258 D
-273 GAKLYGKKKGASA
+273 GSLNGNSFVNKNITSTKLDLYGKKVGETA
-286 SPSASPSTTPTVSPS
+286 SPSPTPTASPT
-301 ATPTV
+301 
-306 SPSATPTASSS
+306 ATPTAS
-317 ASPTAAPTKDPVSPK
+317 PTATPMPTKDPASPK

-374 FSRSGSNQC
+374 FGRSGSKQC

-402 WVNVERDTLT
+402 WVNVDRDTLK
-412 SIVADG
+412 SITADG

-434 GLKVTAIFQSGKSKD
+434 GLKVTAHFQSGKSKD
-449 VTNYVKATE
+449 VTNYIKATE

-597 CGDIMRTNI
+597 CGDVMRTNI
-606 AVAALGHNIEYVA
+606 PVAALGHSIEYVA
-619 AKSATC
+619 AKTATC

-630 DAYYKCKNCGKTYVD
+630 DAYYKCKTCGKTYVD

-680 DASITCKVCNNK
+680 DASITCKVCNTK
-692 VTETAQSVCTTL
+692 VTETAQSVCKTL

-718 ADFKNTAFSVQFEYG
+718 VDFKNTAFSVQFEYG
-733 KLPRTGHF
+733 KIPRTGHF
-741 LKKIERVE
+741 LKKIDRVE

-772 STGSM
+772 STGLM

-783 SIVIK
+783 SIVIQ

-797 PAETATP
+797 PE
-804 AETPK
+804 ETPK
-809 PSQVTPKPVDTSVR
+809 PSETSKPSQATPKPVDTSVR

-832 TSSDSKKPTVEYKK
+832 TSSDSKNPTVEYKK
-846 TTAVV
+846 TDDIV
-851 GGSVKIKSSVKV
+851 GGNVKIKSSVKV

-882 KITSVTVGS
+882 KITSVTIGS
-891 NVTSIGKSAFEKCKK
+891 NVTSIGKSAFEKCTK
-906 LKSITLSKNVE
+906 LKSVTLSKNVE
-917 DIGKNAFKNCKNLNT
+917 SIGKNAFKDCKKLKK
-932 ITIKSTKLDVDGVK
+932 ITIKSTKLDADGVK
-946 KGAFSGIGK
+946 KGAFSGINK

-962 KSKYSAYKKLLREK
+962 KSKYSAYKKLLRSK
-976 GLNKKVKIKKI
+976 GLNKKAKIKKM

>member
-59 EKNKLTIKGNGAM
+59 EKNKLTIKGNGDM
-72 PDFDREAAPWKSRL
+72 PNFDSGAAPWKSRL
-86 SSTDSDGIEVIEI
+86 SSTGSDGIKVIEI

-111 AVANQ
+111 NVA
-116 SGISE
+116 SGSSISE
-121 NNSVNKVVLPTT
+121 KNSVSEVILPPT
-133 LNKIDSKA
+133 LSEIKSKA
-141 FANLKNLE
+141 FANLKKLD
-149 TLIIGSSVSNGF
+149 TIIIGTSGTIAV
-161 SDAFEGS
+161 DAFEGS
-168 KSPNKVCYL
+168 KSPAKWCYL
-177 GEGDTP
+177 GDGICLID
-183 TTFGGMTLQNVSGT
+183 FGGISLQDESGT
-197 TDVTISI
+197 KDVTITMT
-204 EKHYYD
+204 KHYYD
-210 SEGKAEN
+210 SEGKAE
-217 NSPIIGKY
+217 SGSATTDKY
-225 IPEDIADKTVYQDT
+225 IPKDIAEGTFYDGTS
-239 EYNIKN
+239 YNIKN
-245 FQSGKKDSQYTWY
+245 FPSGKDSEYTWY
-258 TDEKMTEPVTTDIKD
+258 TDEKMTGTAFKYTDITQN
-273 GAKLYGKKKGASA
+273 GVSLNLYGKKK
-286 SPSASPSTTPTVSPS
+286 TVSPS
-301 ATPTV
+301 TASTATP
-306 SPSATPTASSS
+306 
-317 ASPTAAPTKDPVSPK
+317 APTKDPVSPK

-361 NTVPGTLKLKPTD
+361 TTVPGTLKLKPTD
-374 FSRSGSNQC
+374 FGRSGSNQC

-402 WVNVERDTLT
+402 WVNVDRDTLT
-412 SIVADG
+412 SITADG

-434 GLKVTAIFQSGKSKD
+434 GLKVTAHFQSGKSKD
-449 VTNYVKATE
+449 VTNYIKATE

-471 FDSIT
+471 FDSVM
-476 KKVTYTGFVV
+476 KKITYTGFVV

-498 TEVANTIKTVRA
+498 TEVDNTIKTVSA
-510 ASTTVLGAGS
+510 AATAVLGTGS
-520 RWYFDSTKSSTVIP
+520 RWQFDSTKLSTVIP

-558 TVKISRQPCVDDNK
+558 TVKISRKACVEDNK
-572 IVYTGNGE
+572 IVYTGAGE
-580 KAPTCTTA
+580 SAPTCTTA

-597 CGDIMRTNI
+597 CGDVMRTNI
-606 AVAALGHNIEYVA
+606 SVAALGHNIEYVA

-783 SIVIK
+783 SIVIQ
-788 PSGVTPTSK
+788 P
-797 PAETATP
+797 
-804 AETPK
+804 
-809 PSQVTPKPVDTSVR
+809 
-823 DTSGAIYRV
+823 
-832 TSSDSKKPTVEYKK
+832 
-846 TTAVV
+846 
-851 GGSVKIKSSVKV
+851 
-863 LGITYKI
+863 
-870 TAIAANTFKNNK
+870 
-882 KITSVTVGS
+882 
-891 NVTSIGKSAFEKCKK
+891 
-906 LKSITLSKNVE
+906 
-917 DIGKNAFKNCKNLNT
+917 
-932 ITIKSTKLDVDGVK
+932 
-946 KGAFSGIGK
+946 
-955 KVVVKVP
+955 
-962 KSKYSAYKKLLREK
+962 
-976 GLNKKVKIKKI
+976 

>member
-32 VMTSFAAESAAV
+32 VMTSFAAES
-44 ETGKFGN
+44 ETGNTGNFGTDSKF
-51 KSEFTYTI
+51 SYTI

-72 PDFDREAAPWKSRL
+72 PDFDSEAAPWKSRL
-86 SSTDSDGIEVIEI
+86 SSTGNDGIKVIEI

-111 AVANQ
+111 NVA
-116 SGISE
+116 SGSSISE
-121 NNSVNKVVLPTT
+121 NTSVSEVILPPT
-133 LNKIDSKA
+133 LSEIKSKA
-141 FANLKNLE
+141 FANLKKLD
-149 TLIIGSSVSNGF
+149 TLIIGPLVSNVQK
-161 SDAFEGS
+161 DAFDGS
-168 KSPNKVCYL
+168 NCPANLYYL
-177 GEGDTP
+177 GKDNCPVKFDGKNATNVAI
-183 TTFGGMTLQNVSGT
+183 TMT
-197 TDVTISI
+197 
-204 EKHYYD
+204 KYYYD

-225 IPEDIADKTVYQDT
+225 IPEKIAEKTVYQDT

-245 FQSGKKDSQYTWY
+245 FQSGKKDSEYTWY
-258 TDEKMTEPVTTDIKD
+258 TDEKMTVPVTTNIKD
-273 GAKLYGKKKGASA
+273 GDKLYGKKKG
-286 SPSASPSTTPTVSPS
+286 
-301 ATPTV
+301 
-306 SPSATPTASSS
+306 
-317 ASPTAAPTKDPVSPK
+317 APTKDPVSPK
-332 QQPVIGNVTCVGT
+332 QQPVIGNVTCVGK

-361 NTVPGTLKLKPTD
+361 TTVPGTLKLKPTD
-374 FSRSGSNQC
+374 FGRSGSKQC

-402 WVNVERDTLT
+402 WVNVDRDTLT
-412 SIVADG
+412 SITADG

-471 FDSIT
+471 FDSVT
-476 KKVTYTGFVV
+476 KKITYTGFVV

-498 TEVANTIKTVRA
+498 TEVDNTIKTVSA
-510 ASTTVLGAGS
+510 AATAVLGTGS
-520 RWYFDSTKSSTVIP
+520 RWQFDSTKLSTVIP

-558 TVKISRQPCVDDNK
+558 TVKISRKACVEENK
-572 IVYTGNGE
+572 IVYTGAGE
-580 KAPTCTTA
+580 SAPTCTTA

-597 CGDIMRTNI
+597 CGDVMRTNI
-606 AVAALGHNIEYVA
+606 SVAALGHNIEYVA

-783 SIVIK
+783 SIVIQ

-797 PAETATP
+797 PE
-804 AETPK
+804 ETPK
-809 PSQVTPKPVDTSVR
+809 PSETSKPSQATPKPVDTSVR

-832 TSSDSKKPTVEYKK
+832 TSSDSKNLTVEYKK

-851 GGSVKIKSSVKV
+851 GGSVKIKGSVKV

>member
-59 EKNKLTIKGNGAM
+59 EKNKLTIKGNGDM
-72 PDFDREAAPWKSRL
+72 PDFDSGAAPWKSRL
-86 SSTDSDGIEVIEI
+86 SSTGSDGIKVIEI

-111 AVANQ
+111 NVA
-116 SGISE
+116 SGSSISE
-121 NNSVNKVVLPTT
+121 KNSVSEVILPPT
-133 LNKIDSKA
+133 LKEIKSKA
-141 FANLKNLE
+141 FANLKKLD
-149 TLIIGSSVSNGF
+149 TLIIGPLVGKVDN
-161 SDAFEGS
+161 DAFLGS
-168 KSPNKVCYL
+168 SCPANLCYL
-177 GEGDTP
+177 GKDNCPVKFDDQNATNVAI
-183 TTFGGMTLQNVSGT
+183 TMT
-197 TDVTISI
+197 
-204 EKHYYD
+204 KHYYNSD
-210 SEGKAEN
+210 GKAE
-217 NSPIIGKY
+217 SSSAVTDKFV
-225 IPEDIADKTVYQDT
+225 PESIVNETLYENT
-239 EYNIKN
+239 EYDITK
-245 FQSGKKDSQYTWY
+245 FPFSEKDKKYTWH
-258 TDEKMTEPVTTDIKD
+258 D
-273 GAKLYGKKKGASA
+273 GSLDGSSFVNKNIASTKLDLYGKKVGETA
-286 SPSASPSTTPTVSPS
+286 SPS

-306 SPSATPTASSS
+306 SPSAT
-317 ASPTAAPTKDPVSPK
+317 PTAAPTKDPVSPK

-597 CGDIMRTNI
+597 CGDVMRTNI

-783 SIVIK
+783 SIVIQ

>member
-59 EKNKLTIKGNGAM
+59 EKNKLTIKGNGDM
-72 PDFDREAAPWKSRL
+72 PDFDSGAAPWKSRL
-86 SSTDSDGIEVIEI
+86 SSTGSDGIKVIEI

-111 AVANQ
+111 NVA
-116 SGISE
+116 SGSSISE
-121 NNSVNKVVLPTT
+121 KNSVSEVILPPT
-133 LNKIDSKA
+133 LKEIKSKA
-141 FANLKNLE
+141 FANLKKLD
-149 TLIIGSSVSNGF
+149 TLIIGPLVGKVDN
-161 SDAFEGS
+161 DAFLGS
-168 KSPNKVCYL
+168 SCPANLCYL
-177 GEGDTP
+177 GKDNCPVKFDDQNATNVAI
-183 TTFGGMTLQNVSGT
+183 TMT
-197 TDVTISI
+197 
-204 EKHYYD
+204 KHYYNSD
-210 SEGKAEN
+210 GKAE
-217 NSPIIGKY
+217 SSSAVTDKFV
-225 IPEDIADKTVYQDT
+225 PESIVNETLYENT
-239 EYNIKN
+239 EYDITK
-245 FQSGKKDSQYTWY
+245 FPFSEKDKEYTWH
-258 TDEKMTEPVTTDIKD
+258 D
-273 GAKLYGKKKGASA
+273 GSLDGSSFVNKNIASTKLDLYGKKVGETA
-286 SPSASPSTTPTVSPS
+286 SPS

-306 SPSATPTASSS
+306 SPSAT
-317 ASPTAAPTKDPVSPK
+317 PTAAPTKDPVSPK

-597 CGDIMRTNI
+597 CGDVMRTNI

-783 SIVIK
+783 SIVIQ

-917 DIGKNAFKNCKNLNT
+917 DIGKNAFKNCNT

>member
-44 ETGKFGN
+44 ETEKFGDN
-51 KSEFTYTI
+51 SEFSYTI
-59 EKNKLTIKGNGAM
+59 KDKKLTIEGKGNM
-72 PDFDREAAPWKSRL
+72 PNFDSKDAPWKSRL
-86 SSTDSDGIEVIEI
+86 SSTGSDVIEVIEI
-99 DKGITSIGKNSF
+99 DEGITSIGKNTF

-177 GEGDTP
+177 GEGTCP
-183 TTFGGMTLQNVSGT
+183 TDFGGISLQDKSGT
-197 TDVTISI
+197 KDVTITMT
-204 EKHYYD
+204 KHYYD
-210 SEGKAEN
+210 SKGNAESSSAVTDKFVPESMVN
-217 NSPIIGKY
+217 NTLYENTKY
-225 IPEDIADKTVYQDT
+225 DITKFPFSEKDK
-239 EYNIKN
+239 E
-245 FQSGKKDSQYTWY
+245 YTWH
-258 TDEKMTEPVTTDIKD
+258 D
-273 GAKLYGKKKGASA
+273 GSLNGNSFVNKNITSTKLDLYGKKVGETA
-286 SPSASPSTTPTVSPS
+286 SPSPTPTASPT
-301 ATPTV
+301 
-306 SPSATPTASSS
+306 ATPTAS
-317 ASPTAAPTKDPVSPK
+317 PTATPMPTKDPVSPK

-374 FSRSGSNQC
+374 FGRSGSNQF

-498 TEVANTIKTVRA
+498 TEVDNTIKTVSA
-510 ASTTVLGAGS
+510 AATAVLGTGS
-520 RWYFDSTKSSTVIP
+520 RWRFDSTKLSTVIP

-545 GGSDASSYTTITK
+545 GGSDASSYTNITK
-558 TVKISRQPCVDDNK
+558 TVKISRKACVEDNK
-572 IVYTGNGE
+572 VVYTGAGE
-580 KAPTCTTA
+580 KTPTCTTA

-597 CGDIMRTNI
+597 CGDVIRTNI
-606 AVAALGHNIEYVA
+606 PVAALGHNIVYVA
-619 AKSATC
+619 AKTATC

-630 DAYYKCKNCGKTYVD
+630 DAYYKCKTCGKTYVD
-645 SAGKTEI
+645 SAAKTEI
-652 KPKTYDALGHK
+652 TPKTYDALGHK

-669 TYTWSSDHKRC
+669 TYTWSSDHKSC
-680 DASITCKVCNNK
+680 VASITCKVCNNK

-718 ADFKNTAFSVQFEYG
+718 VDFKNTAFSVQFEYG

-749 ATDTTEGNIE
+749 ATATTEGNIE

-783 SIVIK
+783 SIVIQ

-891 NVTSIGKSAFEKCKK
+891 NVTSIGKSAFEKCTK

>member
-59 EKNKLTIKGNGAM
+59 EKNKLTIKGNGDM
-72 PDFDREAAPWKSRL
+72 PDFDSGAAPWKSRL
-86 SSTDSDGIEVIEI
+86 SSTGSDGIKVIEI

-111 AVANQ
+111 NVA
-116 SGISE
+116 SGSSISE
-121 NNSVNKVVLPTT
+121 KNSVSEVILPPT
-133 LNKIDSKA
+133 LKEIKSKA
-141 FANLKNLE
+141 FANLKKLD
-149 TLIIGSSVSNGF
+149 TLIIGPLVGKVDN
-161 SDAFEGS
+161 DAFLGS
-168 KSPNKVCYL
+168 SCPANLCYL
-177 GEGDTP
+177 GKDNCPVKFDDQNATNVAI
-183 TTFGGMTLQNVSGT
+183 TMT
-197 TDVTISI
+197 
-204 EKHYYD
+204 KHYYNSD
-210 SEGKAEN
+210 GKAE
-217 NSPIIGKY
+217 SSSAVTDKFV
-225 IPEDIADKTVYQDT
+225 PESIVNETLYENT
-239 EYNIKN
+239 EYDITK
-245 FQSGKKDSQYTWY
+245 FPFSEKDKEYTWH
-258 TDEKMTEPVTTDIKD
+258 D
-273 GAKLYGKKKGASA
+273 GSLDGSSFVNKNIASTKLDLYGKKVGETA
-286 SPSASPSTTPTVSPS
+286 SPS

-306 SPSATPTASSS
+306 SPSAT
-317 ASPTAAPTKDPVSPK
+317 PTAAPTKDPVSPK

-534 AGGNV
+534 AGGIV

-597 CGDIMRTNI
+597 CGDVMRTNI

-783 SIVIK
+783 SIVIQ

>member
-32 VMTSFAAESAAV
+32 VMKTFAAESAAV
-44 ETGKFGN
+44 ETEKFGDN
-51 KSEFTYTI
+51 SEFSYTI
-59 EKNKLTIKGNGAM
+59 KDKKLTIEGNGNM
-72 PDFDREAAPWKSRL
+72 PNFDSKDAPWKSRL
-86 SSTDSDGIEVIEI
+86 SSTGSDVIEVIEI
-99 DKGITSIGKNSF
+99 DKGITSIGKNTF

-121 NNSVNKVVLPTT
+121 NNSVKKVVLPTT

-168 KSPNKVCYL
+168 KSPAKWCYL
-177 GEGDTP
+177 GDGTCP
-183 TTFGGMTLQNVSGT
+183 TDFGGISLQDKSGT
-197 TDVTISI
+197 KDVTITMT
-204 EKHYYD
+204 KHYYD
-210 SEGKAEN
+210 SKGKAE
-217 NSPIIGKY
+217 SGSATTDKY
-225 IPEDIADKTVYQDT
+225 IPKDIAEGTFYDGTS
-239 EYNIKN
+239 YNIKN
-245 FQSGKKDSQYTWY
+245 FPSGKDSEYTWY
-258 TDEKMTEPVTTDIKD
+258 TDEKMTGTAFKYTDITQN
-273 GAKLYGKKKGASA
+273 GVSLNLYGKKK
-286 SPSASPSTTPTVSPS
+286 TVSPPT
-301 ATPTV
+301 ATP
-306 SPSATPTASSS
+306 
-317 ASPTAAPTKDPVSPK
+317 APTKDPVSPK

-597 CGDIMRTNI
+597 CGDVMRTNI

-783 SIVIK
+783 SIVIQ

-804 AETPK
+804 AESPK

-851 GGSVKIKSSVKV
+851 GGSVKIKGSVKV

>member
-32 VMTSFAAESAAV
+32 VMKTQAAENQ
-44 ETGKFGN
+44 TGESDSISFGDSDN
-51 KSEFTYTI
+51 KFTYKI
-59 EKNKLTIKGNGAM
+59 KENKLTVSYSEGKGEM
-72 PDFDREAAPWKSRL
+72 PDYDVTSAPWKEGL
-86 SSTDSDGIEVIEI
+86 SVEESDSNSIKGIEIGE
-99 DKGITSIGKNSF
+99 KITSIGKNTF
-111 AVANQ
+111 TVA
-116 SGISE
+116 SGAAISE
-121 NNSVNKVVLPTT
+121 NNSVKKVVLPTT
-133 LNKIDSKA
+133 LKKINSKA
-141 FANLKNLE
+141 FANLKKLD
-149 TLIIGSSVSNGF
+149 TLIIGSTSSECKVLEGS
-161 SDAFEGS
+161 FEGS
-168 KSPNKVCYL
+168 KSPDKLCYL
-177 GEGDTP
+177 GEGSSP
-183 TTFGGMTLQNVSGT
+183 TTFGGMNFQNGSGT

-204 EKHYYD
+204 TKHYYD
-210 SEGKAEN
+210 SEGKAE
-217 NSPIIGKY
+217 SSSATTDKY
-225 IPEDIADKTVYQDT
+225 IPKDIAEGTFYDDT
-239 EYNIKN
+239 SYNIKN
-245 FQSGKKDSQYTWY
+245 FPSGKDSEYTWY
-258 TDEKMTEPVTTDIKD
+258 TDEKMTGTAFKYTDITQN
-273 GAKLYGKKKGASA
+273 GVSLNLYGKKK
-286 SPSASPSTTPTVSPS
+286 TVSPS
-301 ATPTV
+301 TASTATP
-306 SPSATPTASSS
+306 
-317 ASPTAAPTKDPVSPK
+317 APTKDPVSPK

-597 CGDIMRTNI
+597 CGDVMRTNI

-783 SIVIK
+783 SIVIQ

>member
-59 EKNKLTIKGNGAM
+59 EKNKLTIKGNGDM
-72 PDFDREAAPWKSRL
+72 PNFDSGAAPWKSRL
-86 SSTDSDGIEVIEI
+86 SSTGSDGIKVIEI

-111 AVANQ
+111 NVA
-116 SGISE
+116 SGSSISE
-121 NNSVNKVVLPTT
+121 KNSVSEVILPPT
-133 LNKIDSKA
+133 LSEIKSKA
-141 FANLKNLE
+141 FANLKKLD
-149 TLIIGSSVSNGF
+149 TIIIGTSGTIAV
-161 SDAFEGS
+161 DAFEGS
-168 KSPNKVCYL
+168 KSPAKWCYL
-177 GEGDTP
+177 GDGICP
-183 TTFGGMTLQNVSGT
+183 TDFGGISLQDESGT
-197 TDVTISI
+197 KDVTITMT
-204 EKHYYD
+204 KHYYD
-210 SEGKAEN
+210 SEGKAE
-217 NSPIIGKY
+217 SGSATTDKC
-225 IPEDIADKTVYQDT
+225 IPKDIAEGTFYDGTS
-239 EYNIKN
+239 YNIKN
-245 FQSGKKDSQYTWY
+245 FPSGKDSEYTWY
-258 TDEKMTEPVTTDIKD
+258 TDEKMTGTAFKYTDITQN
-273 GAKLYGKKKGASA
+273 GVSLNLYGKKK
-286 SPSASPSTTPTVSPS
+286 TVSPS
-301 ATPTV
+301 TASTATP
-306 SPSATPTASSS
+306 
-317 ASPTAAPTKDPVSPK
+317 APTKDPVSPK

-374 FSRSGSNQC
+374 FGRSGSNQC

-580 KAPTCTTA
+580 KAPTCTTQA
-588 GVGHTVCSK
+588 
-597 CGDIMRTNI
+597 
-606 AVAALGHNIEYVA
+606 
-619 AKSATC
+619 
-625 VEKGN
+625 
-630 DAYYKCKNCGKTYVD
+630 
-645 SAGKTEI
+645 
-652 KPKTYDALGHK
+652 
-663 FDGQTP
+663 
-669 TYTWSSDHKRC
+669 
-680 DASITCKVCNNK
+680 
-692 VTETAQSVCTTL
+692 
-704 QEATCQSEGEALYM
+704 
-718 ADFKNTAFSVQFEYG
+718 
-733 KLPRTGHF
+733 
-741 LKKIERVE
+741 
-749 ATDTTEGNIE
+749 
-759 YYECTVCHKLFYD
+759 
-772 STGSM
+772 
-777 EITDKS
+777 
-783 SIVIK
+783 
-788 PSGVTPTSK
+788 
-797 PAETATP
+797 
-804 AETPK
+804 
-809 PSQVTPKPVDTSVR
+809 
-823 DTSGAIYRV
+823 
-832 TSSDSKKPTVEYKK
+832 
-846 TTAVV
+846 
-851 GGSVKIKSSVKV
+851 
-863 LGITYKI
+863 
-870 TAIAANTFKNNK
+870 
-882 KITSVTVGS
+882 
-891 NVTSIGKSAFEKCKK
+891 
-906 LKSITLSKNVE
+906 
-917 DIGKNAFKNCKNLNT
+917 
-932 ITIKSTKLDVDGVK
+932 
-946 KGAFSGIGK
+946 
-955 KVVVKVP
+955 
-962 KSKYSAYKKLLREK
+962 
-976 GLNKKVKIKKI
+976 

>member
-59 EKNKLTIKGNGAM
+59 EKNKLTIKGNGDM
-72 PDFDREAAPWKSRL
+72 PNFDSGAAPWKSRL
-86 SSTDSDGIEVIEI
+86 SSTGSDGIKVIEI

-111 AVANQ
+111 NVA
-116 SGISE
+116 SGSSISE
-121 NNSVNKVVLPTT
+121 KNSVSEVILPPT
-133 LNKIDSKA
+133 LSEIKSKA
-141 FANLKNLE
+141 FANLKKLD
-149 TLIIGSSVSNGF
+149 TLIIGPLVGKVDN
-161 SDAFEGS
+161 DAFLGS
-168 KSPNKVCYL
+168 SCPANLCYL
-177 GEGDTP
+177 GKDNCPVKFDDQNATNVAI
-183 TTFGGMTLQNVSGT
+183 TMT
-197 TDVTISI
+197 
-204 EKHYYD
+204 KHYYN
-210 SEGKAEN
+210 SEGKAE
-217 NSPIIGKY
+217 SSSAVTDKFV
-225 IPEDIADKTVYQDT
+225 PESIVKETLYENT
-239 EYNIKN
+239 EYDITK
-245 FQSGKKDSQYTWY
+245 FPFSEKDKEYTWY
-258 TDEKMTEPVTTDIKD
+258 KD
-273 GAKLYGKKKGASA
+273 SLTGSLFVNENISSSTKLDLYGKKKGASA
-286 SPSASPSTTPTVSPS
+286 SPSPTPTASPT
-301 ATPTV
+301 
-306 SPSATPTASSS
+306 ATPTAS
-317 ASPTAAPTKDPVSPK
+317 PTATPMPTKDPVSPK

-402 WVNVERDTLT
+402 WVNVDRDTLT
-412 SIVADG
+412 SITADG

-434 GLKVTAIFQSGKSKD
+434 GLKVTAHFQSGKSKD
-449 VTNYVKATE
+449 VTNYIKATE

-471 FDSIT
+471 FDSVT
-476 KKVTYTGFVV
+476 KKITYTGFVV

-597 CGDIMRTNI
+597 CGDVMRTNI

-783 SIVIK
+783 SIVIQ

>member
-44 ETGKFGN
+44 ETEKFGDN
-51 KSEFTYTI
+51 SEFSYTI
-59 EKNKLTIKGNGAM
+59 KDKKLTIEGKGNM
-72 PDFDREAAPWKSRL
+72 PNFDSKDAPWKSRL
-86 SSTDSDGIEVIEI
+86 SSTGSDVIEVIEI
-99 DKGITSIGKNSF
+99 DEGITSIGKNTF

-177 GEGDTP
+177 GEGTCP
-183 TTFGGMTLQNVSGT
+183 TDFGGISLQDKSGT
-197 TDVTISI
+197 KDVTITMT
-204 EKHYYD
+204 KHYYD
-210 SEGKAEN
+210 SKGNAESSSAVTDKFVPESMVN
-217 NSPIIGKY
+217 NTLYENTKY
-225 IPEDIADKTVYQDT
+225 DITKFPFSEKDK
-239 EYNIKN
+239 E
-245 FQSGKKDSQYTWY
+245 YTWH
-258 TDEKMTEPVTTDIKD
+258 D
-273 GAKLYGKKKGASA
+273 GSLNGNSFVNKNIISTKLDLYGKKVGETA
-286 SPSASPSTTPTVSPS
+286 SPSPTPTASPT
-301 ATPTV
+301 
-306 SPSATPTASSS
+306 ATPTAS
-317 ASPTAAPTKDPVSPK
+317 PTATPMPTKDPVSPK

>member
-32 VMTSFAAESAAV
+32 VMKTQAAENQ
-44 ETGKFGN
+44 TGESDSISFGDSDN
-51 KSEFTYTI
+51 KFTYKI
-59 EKNKLTIKGNGAM
+59 KENKLTVSYSEGKGEM
-72 PDFDREAAPWKSRL
+72 PDYDVTSAPWKEGLAVEES
-86 SSTDSDGIEVIEI
+86 DSNSIKGIEIGE
-99 DKGITSIGKNSF
+99 KITSIGKNTF
-111 AVANQ
+111 TVA
-116 SGISE
+116 SGTAISE
-121 NNSVNKVVLPTT
+121 NNSVKKVVLPTT
-133 LNKIDSKA
+133 LKKINSKA
-141 FANLKNLE
+141 FANLKKLD
-149 TLIIGSSVSNGF
+149 TLIIGSTSSECKVLEDS
-161 SDAFEGS
+161 FEGS
-168 KSPNKVCYL
+168 KSPDKLCYL
-177 GEGDTP
+177 GEGSSP
-183 TTFGGMTLQNVSGT
+183 TTFGGMNFQNGSGT

-204 EKHYYD
+204 TKHYYD
-210 SEGKAEN
+210 SEGNAE
-217 NSPIIGKY
+217 SSSATTDKY
-225 IPEDIADKTVYQDT
+225 IPKDIAEGTFYDGTS
-239 EYNIKN
+239 YNIKN
-245 FQSGKKDSQYTWY
+245 FPSGKDSEYTWY
-258 TDEKMTEPVTTDIKD
+258 TDEKMTGTAFKYTDITQNRVSLN
-273 GAKLYGKKKGASA
+273 LYGKKK
-286 SPSASPSTTPTVSPS
+286 TVSPS
-301 ATPTV
+301 TASTATP
-306 SPSATPTASSS
+306 
-317 ASPTAAPTKDPVSPK
+317 APTKDSASPK
-332 QQPVIGNVTCVGT
+332 QQPVIGNVTCVGK

-361 NTVPGTLKLKPTD
+361 TTVPGTLKLKPTD
-374 FSRSGSNQC
+374 FGRSGSNQC

-402 WVNVERDTLT
+402 WVNVDRDTLT
-412 SIVADG
+412 SITADG

-434 GLKVTAIFQSGKSKD
+434 GLKVTAHFQNGKSKD
-449 VTNYVKATE
+449 VTNYIKATE

-597 CGDIMRTNI
+597 CGDVMRTNI

-692 VTETAQSVCTTL
+692 VTETAESVCTTL

-718 ADFKNTAFSVQFEYG
+718 VDFKNTAFSVQFEYG

-783 SIVIK
+783 SIVIQ

-797 PAETATP
+797 PE
-804 AETPK
+804 ETPK
-809 PSQVTPKPVDTSVR
+809 PSETSKPSQATPKPVDTSVR

-832 TSSDSKKPTVEYKK
+832 TSSDSKNPTVEYKK
-846 TTAVV
+846 TDDIV
-851 GGSVKIKSSVKV
+851 GGNVKIKSSVKV

-882 KITSVTVGS
+882 KITSVTIGS
-891 NVTSIGKSAFEKCKK
+891 NVTSIGKSAFEKCTK
-906 LKSITLSKNVE
+906 LKSVTLSKNVE
-917 DIGKNAFKNCKNLNT
+917 SIGKNAFKDCKKLKK
-932 ITIKSTKLDVDGVK
+932 ITIKSTKLDSDGVK
-946 KGAFSGIGK
+946 KGAFSGINK

-962 KSKYSAYKKLLREK
+962 KSKYSAYKKLLRSK

>member
-59 EKNKLTIKGNGAM
+59 EKNKLTIKGNGDM
-72 PDFDREAAPWKSRL
+72 PNFDSGAAPWKSRL
-86 SSTDSDGIEVIEI
+86 SSTGSDGIKVIEI

-111 AVANQ
+111 NVA
-116 SGISE
+116 SGSSISE
-121 NNSVNKVVLPTT
+121 KNSVSEVILPPT
-133 LNKIDSKA
+133 LKEIKSKA
-141 FANLKNLE
+141 FANLKKLD
-149 TLIIGSSVSNGF
+149 TLIIGPLVGKVDN
-161 SDAFEGS
+161 DAFLGS
-168 KSPNKVCYL
+168 SCPANLCYL
-177 GEGDTP
+177 GKDNCPVKFDDQNATNVAI
-183 TTFGGMTLQNVSGT
+183 TMT
-197 TDVTISI
+197 
-204 EKHYYD
+204 KHYYNSD
-210 SEGKAEN
+210 GKAE
-217 NSPIIGKY
+217 SSSAVTDKFV
-225 IPEDIADKTVYQDT
+225 PESIVNETLYENT
-239 EYNIKN
+239 EYDITK
-245 FQSGKKDSQYTWY
+245 FPFSEKDKEYTWH
-258 TDEKMTEPVTTDIKD
+258 D
-273 GAKLYGKKKGASA
+273 GSLDGSSFVNKNIASTKLDLYGKKVGETA
-286 SPSASPSTTPTVSPS
+286 SPS

-306 SPSATPTASSS
+306 SPSAT
-317 ASPTAAPTKDPVSPK
+317 PTAAPTKDPVSPK

-597 CGDIMRTNI
+597 CGDVMRTNI

-783 SIVIK
+783 SIVIQ